1 MFSCLF
7 KRMCVSPMRS
17 SSIIQLI
24 KKEAFVIVEQSNDS
38 VVLMF
43 KRYNFC
49 VSWDEKRLLVSIKSL
64 FVFKEEDIFPA
75 MVAAHS
81 LMNDP
86 SFIRIYVNKD
96 EHKVIFDVIQFCYTM
111 SEFRSLLHWALDMIS
126 TVKLLFTIE
135 IDDAK
140 TQ

>member
-1 MFSCLF
+1 
-7 KRMCVSPMRS
+7 MRS
-17 SSIIQLI
+17 SRIMQFI
-24 KKEAFVIVEQSNDS
+24 KKEGLVIVEQSDDS
-38 VVLMF
+38 VVLRF

-49 VSWDEKRLLVSIKSL
+49 VSWDEKRQWASIKSWFDL
-64 FVFKEEDIFPA
+64 KEEDILPA

-111 SEFRSLLHWALDMIS
+111 SEFRSLLYWALDMIS
-126 TVKLLFTIE
+126 TVKLFFTIE
-135 IDDAK
+135 IDDANS
-140 TQ
+140 QSIRY

>member
-1 MFSCLF
+1 
-7 KRMCVSPMRS
+7 MRS
-17 SSIIQLI
+17 SSIMQFI
-24 KKEAFVIVEQSNDS
+24 KKEGFVIVEQSNDS
-38 VVLMF
+38 VVIRF

-49 VSWDEKRLLVSIKSL
+49 VSWDEKRHWTSIKSWFDL
-64 FVFKEEDIFPA
+64 KEEDIFPA
-75 MVAAHS
+75 MVAAHT

-86 SFIRIYVNKD
+86 SLIRIYVNKD

-111 SEFRSLLHWALDMIS
+111 SEFRSLLYWALDMIS
-126 TVKLLFTIE
+126 TVKLFFTIE